1 MQTMAKNLVS
11 VARETDYPVDAFLFL
26 QRGLDFTV
34 RRLHGDPPEEQ
45 GHRKGQAESRHVSGQ
60 QLCYGLRD
68 FAIQEYGLMART
80 VLKYWG
86 IRNSLDFGRMVFAL
100 VEADLLQKTEQDRI
114 EDFEDVF
121 DFADAFSLEISI
133 EPM

>member
-45 GHRKGQAESRHVSGQ
+45 GRRKGQSESRHVSGQ

-68 FAIQEYGLMART
+68 FALQEYGLMART

-100 VEADLLQKTEQDRI
+100 VEADLLQKTEEDRI

-121 DFADAFSLEISI
+121 DFAEAFSLEISI
-133 EPM
+133 EPA